1 MSTVWKNLE
10 FNRLAEFSDAVTQYK
25 ELKRKKREYEKI
37 IQEMMDNISIP
48 LWYFDQSDIQKI
60 NISPIKFDNFDIEKN
75 FDNNPKIIDISNILL
90 APEVFYCPEITSFI
104 MDVPSNF
111 FPDIKNPR
119 LFETTLK
126 YLFPLNN
133 FITVTEP
140 DFDKSSVEYFE
151 AYIFPYEKEKR
162 FTMFLDSSIRV
173 SNKLENILQNYFT
186 NKRINIEDNGTFFPP
201 GFYDQ
206 HKFITQPKA
215 FYLDKFKIFNENES
229 KETEEGLSII
239 DDKMGFQQKFLRI
252 NINNKMGEYTMC
264 VPTTSKSYKKIIQ
277 LLKINLS

>member
-1 MSTVWKNLE
+1 MSTKWKNLE
-10 FNRLAEFSDAVTQYK
+10 YNSLTEFSQAVTQYK
-25 ELKRKKREYEKI
+25 ELKKKKREYEKK
-37 IQEMMDNISIP
+37 IQELMDNISIP
-48 LWYFDQSDIQKI
+48 LWYFDQTGIQKI
-60 NISPIKFDNFDIEKN
+60 TNSPLEFDIKKYYE
-75 FDNNPKIIDISNILL
+75 NNPEITNNATNILL

-111 FPDIKNPR
+111 FPEIQNPR

-126 YLFPLNN
+126 YLFPLDKS
-133 FITVTEP
+133 ITVTES
-140 DFDKSSVEYFE
+140 DFDKSSIEYFE

-173 SNKLENILQNYFT
+173 SNKLENILQNYFK
-186 NKRINIEDNGTFFPP
+186 NKGIKIEANGTFFPP
-201 GFYDQ
+201 GF
-206 HKFITQPKA
+206 HAEHRFITQPKA

-239 DDKMGFQQKFLRI
+239 DDKQGFQQKFLRI

-264 VPTTSKSYKKIIQ
+264 VPTNSKSFDKIKK
-277 LLKINLS
+277 LLNI

>member
-1 MSTVWKNLE
+1 MWKNLE
-10 FNRLAEFSDAVTQYK
+10 YNSLVEFSEAVTQYK
-25 ELKRKKREYEKI
+25 ELKKKKRAYEKK
-37 IQEMMDNISIP
+37 IQELMDNISIP
-48 LWYFDQSDIQKI
+48 LWFSDQSGIQKI
-60 NISPIKFDNFDIEKN
+60 TNSPLEFNIDNYFQKNPNIKDN
-75 FDNNPKIIDISNILL
+75 PNILL

-111 FPDIKNPR
+111 FPEIQNPR

-126 YLFPLNN
+126 YLFPLND
-133 FITVTEP
+133 FITVTES

-173 SNKLENILQNYFT
+173 SNKLENILKNYFI
-186 NKRINIEDNGTFFPP
+186 NKNIEKLANGTFMPP
-201 GFYDQ
+201 GFHDQ
-206 HKFITQPKA
+206 HRFITQPKA

-239 DDKMGFQQKFLRI
+239 DDKMGVKQKFLRI
-252 NINNKMGEYTMC
+252 NINNQMGEYTMC
-264 VPTTSKSYKKIIQ
+264 VPTTSKSFETIKK
-277 LLKINLS
+277 LLNINPS